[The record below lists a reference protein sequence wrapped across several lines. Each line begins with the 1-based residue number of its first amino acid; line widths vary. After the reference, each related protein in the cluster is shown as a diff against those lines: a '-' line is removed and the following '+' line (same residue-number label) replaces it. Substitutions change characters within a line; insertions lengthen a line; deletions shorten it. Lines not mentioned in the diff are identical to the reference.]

1 MNTLPDELIASIK
14 VFVMGDDK
22 YIAVKKA
29 RDERARQDK
38 ALRHFETK
46 KFDACW
52 NQRDD
57 TFDRNRKR
65 FEEIIAADG
74 KCFWKDYS
82 TRSTSIKFSETK
94 SSYIIRAT
102 FAGGP
107 EFKDK
112 ISKKQYR
119 FGHRAIIYDMMRCH
133 YDKLSCD
140 AQMKILALGE
150 R

>member
-1 MNTLPDELIASIK
+1 MNTLPDELIATIK
-14 VFVMGDDK
+14 TFVMGDDK

-29 RDERARQDK
+29 RDGRARQDK

-46 KFDACW
+46 RFDACW
-52 NQRDD
+52 SQKDD
-57 TFDRNRKR
+57 TFDRNRAR

-74 KCFWKDYS
+74 QCCWKDYS

-94 SSYIIRAT
+94 SSYVIRAT
-102 FAGGP
+102 FARQP
-107 EFKDK
+107 EFKYK
-112 ISKKQYR
+112 INKKDS
-119 FGHRAIIYDMMRCH
+119 GKHKALIYDMMRCH